1 MRLQFVPL
9 LIFILLSAGIDVYIF
24 RQLRALSKKWIT
36 TVYAITSLLLIV
48 MVIVAMNLPFRD
60 GNNSVLLA
68 AMWMIFTFLSVYLPK
83 CIYVLFSLVSKI
95 PMLFHR
101 KRIKWLSASGGVIG
115 LLLFVALWW
124 GALINRF
131 NIDVNEVVIEIEDLP
146 DRFDGYRIAQISDL
160 HVGTFGTDTGFTSRL
175 VDRVN
180 EQNADVIVFT
190 GDIVNSV
197 SDELIPHAPVLGRL
211 KATDGVYSILGNH
224 DYGDYSVWPSA
235 EAKSANLMRL
245 DSLQRDMGWN
255 LLRNEYSIIRRGN
268 DSIVMIG
275 VENIGDPPFHT
286 YGSLLNSYPELN
298 DGMTKILLSHNPAH
312 WTDSIAENPLMN
324 IPLTLAGHTHAMQI
338 EVAGMS
344 PAVFRY
350 PTWGGLYKSKS
361 TGNQLYV
368 NIGAGTVGM
377 PARIGATPEITILT
391 LKKKQ

>member
-1 MRLQFVPL
+1 MRLQLVPL

-24 RQLRALSKKWIT
+24 RQLRSLRHKWIRAA
-36 TVYAITSLLLIV
+36 YAIISCLLIV
-48 MVIVAMNLPFRD
+48 MVIVAMNLPFKD
-60 GNNSVLLA
+60 GNNTVLLT

-83 CIYVLFSLVSKI
+83 CLYVLFSLIARI
-95 PMLFHR
+95 PALFHR
-101 KRIKWLSASGGVIG
+101 KRVKWLSVTGAVISVIV
-115 LLLFVALWW
+115 FVALWW

-131 NIDVNEVVIEIEDLP
+131 NIDVNEVEIVIPGLP
-146 DRFDGYRIAQISDL
+146 DEFDGYRIAQISDL
-160 HVGTFGTDTGFTSRL
+160 HVGTFGNDTSFTSRL
-175 VDRVN
+175 VDCVN
-180 EQNADVIVFT
+180 SQGADVIVFT

-197 SDELIPHAPVLGRL
+197 SSELIPHAATLSRL
-211 KATDGVYSILGNH
+211 NAADGVYSIFGNH
-224 DYGDYSVWPSA
+224 DYGDYSVWPSP

-245 DSLQRDMGWN
+245 DSLQRAMGWK
-255 LLRNEYSIIRRGN
+255 LLKNEHSFIKRGN

-286 YGSLLNSYPELN
+286 YGCLMSSYPTLN
-298 DGMTKILLSHNPAH
+298 DSVTKILLSHNPAH
-312 WTDSIAENPLMN
+312 WINSISENPTVN

-338 EVAGMS
+338 EIAGVS

>member
-1 MRLQFVPL
+1 MRLQLVPL

-24 RQLRALSKKWIT
+24 RQLRNLRHKWIRRA
-36 TVYAITSLLLIV
+36 YAGVSILLIV

-60 GNNSVLLA
+60 GNNTVLLS

-83 CIYVLFSLVSKI
+83 CIYILFSLLAKI
-95 PMLFHR
+95 PILFHG
-101 KRIKWLSASGGVIG
+101 KPLKWLAGTGAVISVMV
-115 LLLFVALWW
+115 FAALWW

-131 NIDVNEVVIEIEDLP
+131 NIEVKEVVIEIPDLP
-146 DRFDGYRIAQISDL
+146 DGFDGYRIAQISDL
-160 HVGTFGTDTGFTSRL
+160 HVGTFGNDTVFTSRL
-175 VDRVN
+175 VDCVN
-180 EQNADVIVFT
+180 SQGADVIVFT

-197 SDELIPHAPVLGRL
+197 SKELNPHASALSRL
-211 KATDGVYSILGNH
+211 RAADGVYSIFGNH
-224 DYGDYSVWPSA
+224 DYGDYSVWPSP

-245 DSLQRDMGWN
+245 DSLQRAMGWN
-255 LLRNEYSIIRRGN
+255 LLKNEHSFIRRGN

-286 YGSLLNSYPELN
+286 YGSLISSYPSLN
-298 DGMTKILLSHNPAH
+298 DSLTKILLSHNPAH
-312 WTDSIAENPLMN
+312 WINSISENTSVN

-361 TGNQLYV
+361 TGHQLYV